1 MASISFAVNLGSLKL
16 FLSHGL
22 AALFYGRLHVTA
34 THSAAALFHATAV
47 LRAHSTELGSL
58 GGRGASLVEEGFLL
72 GFVELFLIFF
82 LTGVLHDLLN
92 LDHDLLVALFL
103 RLIVRAQTI
112 GVNLGGMVLA
122 HSVEPRVETNLVV
135 HHGQER
141 VHTGALVGQIV
152 ENVFA
157 IAGLSALFFG
167 LQSQSEDL
175 KLGEELYDL

>member
-1 MASISFAVNLGSLKL
+1 
-16 FLSHGL
+16 
-22 AALFYGRLHVTA
+22 
-34 THSAAALFHATAV
+34 
-47 LRAHSTELGSL
+47 
-58 GGRGASLVEEGFLL
+58 
-72 GFVELFLIFF
+72 
-82 LTGVLHDLLN
+82 
-92 LDHDLLVALFL
+92 LLVALFL

-157 IAGLSALFFG
+157 IAGLPALFFG